1 MQKKCRSVAVRP
13 AGNAAESK
21 KKMRKKILIADSGST
36 KTDWALWATDGMSS
50 PKAGGAEG
58 EILRFRTEGINPY
71 YQSAE
76 EIGRTLCDMREH
88 LRRFSPAG
96 DAGADE
102 TMEVHFYGA
111 GCTEQKIPLM
121 RETIGEVL
129 KGEGLAEVH
138 VSGDLLA
145 AAHAL
150 CGRESG
156 VACILGTGSNSCFY
170 DGERIVSNVSPLG
183 FILGDEGS
191 GAVLGKLLIGA
202 LLKEQLGADLKD
214 EFLSTYGLSPADLIE
229 HVYRQPFPNRFLAGF
244 APFLSERLARPE
256 IHAFCAEAFAAFFR
270 RNVLLYPQVC
280 GQKTADAAGEMA
292 EGGACPVHL
301 TGSVA
306 YHFRSVLQSVAQE
319 LGIRLGR
326 IEASPLNGLVR
337 YHAEKGERR

>member
-229 HVYRQPFPNRFLAGF
+229 LVYRHP
-244 APFLSERLARPE
+244 
-256 IHAFCAEAFAAFFR
+256 FAAFFR

-337 YHAEKGERR
+337 YHAEKGKRR